1 MPDRLQTFIVG
12 RSSRSY
18 IVQLRAK
25 SVRVVKMSGGNSG
38 WSLGSLIR
46 SIPPSANLCLTCHQM
61 KILQMSCKM
70 EDLFCNLDAFTSQC
84 KILLSHM
91 PVIAFAMNTMYK
103 RTNMW
108 KRHTQ
113 TRRLVSSSRRWSMT
127 FRPVIISNSTTPNP
141 YTSLAG
147 VSCRVMK

>member
-46 SIPPSANLCLTCHQM
+46 SIPPSANLCLTYHQM

-70 EDLFCNLDAFTSQC
+70 EDLVCNLDVFTSQC
-84 KILLSHM
+84 KIILSHM

-103 RTNMW
+103 RTNLW

-113 TRRLVSSSRRWSMT
+113 TSRLVSSSRRWSMT